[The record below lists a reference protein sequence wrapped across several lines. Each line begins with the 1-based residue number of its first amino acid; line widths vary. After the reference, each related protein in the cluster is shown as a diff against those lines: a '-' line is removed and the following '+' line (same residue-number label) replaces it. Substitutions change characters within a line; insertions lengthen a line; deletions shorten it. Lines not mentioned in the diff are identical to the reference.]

1 MRLVISPMAEQ
12 DIEEIGDYIALD
24 NPARALSFIEELYQ
38 QCRRIGETPK
48 LYRRRDELGKGVR
61 EGPYGRYLIVFSN
74 KQDEVRIERVL
85 HMARDPGP
93 HFAE

>member
-24 NPARALSFIEELYQ
+24 NPARALSFIEELY
-38 QCRRIGETPK
+38 GETPK

-61 EGPYGRYLIVFSN
+61 GCPYGRYLIVFSN

-93 HFAE
+93 YFAE